1 MIKYF
6 VRIGEAMFDRWG
18 SDYIAFSTKSEHELK
33 NDERFLEA
41 VDEAIH
47 DLYFEYGEEDE
58 EEEEF
63 VDSGGINEI
72 RPFNEETD
80 NPNLDILYD
89 ENMCNE

>member
-33 NDERFLEA
+33 NDEKFLEA

-80 NPNLDILYD
+80 DSNLDILYD
-89 ENMCNE
+89 ER

>member
-47 DLYFEYGEEDE
+47 DLYYEYGEDNE

-72 RPFNEETD
+72 RLFNEETD
-80 NPNLDILYD
+80 SPNLDILYD